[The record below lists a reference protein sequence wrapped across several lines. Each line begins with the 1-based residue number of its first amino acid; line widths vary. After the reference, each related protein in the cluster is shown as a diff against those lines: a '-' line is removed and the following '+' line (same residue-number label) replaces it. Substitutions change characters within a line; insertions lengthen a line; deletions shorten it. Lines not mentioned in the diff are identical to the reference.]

1 MHYDFTSDT
10 TEPGSVILNEIPV
23 WEVIIKLWY
32 WAITTLSTIG
42 YGDFS
47 PKSSLEKFIGS
58 IVLLLGVAVFSII
71 MNNLMD
77 IMREIRQLDAIGS
90 PRDLSKWIA
99 MLSKYNNGL
108 PMNKEIIQRIE
119 GFFDYYWS
127 ANKLSAF
134 ATETDM
140 RFMSEL
146 PEAVT

>member
-1 MHYDFTSDT
+1 M
-10 TEPGSVILNEIPV
+10 EPGSVIHNEIPV

-77 IMREIRQLDAIGS
+77 IMREIR
-90 PRDLSKWIA
+90 
-99 MLSKYNNGL
+99 
-108 PMNKEIIQRIE
+108 
-119 GFFDYYWS
+119 
-127 ANKLSAF
+127 
-134 ATETDM
+134 
-140 RFMSEL
+140 
-146 PEAVT
+146 

>member
-1 MHYDFTSDT
+1 MSFYVVYDFTSDVEI
-10 TEPGSVILNEIPV
+10 EPGSVIHNEIPV

-77 IMREIRQLDAIGS
+77 IMREIR
-90 PRDLSKWIA
+90 
-99 MLSKYNNGL
+99 
-108 PMNKEIIQRIE
+108 
-119 GFFDYYWS
+119 
-127 ANKLSAF
+127 
-134 ATETDM
+134 
-140 RFMSEL
+140 
-146 PEAVT
+146 

>member
-1 MHYDFTSDT
+1 M
-10 TEPGSVILNEIPV
+10 
-23 WEVIIKLWY
+23 IIKLWY

-58 IVLLLGVAVFSII
+58 LILLLGVAVFSII

-77 IMREIRQLDAIGS
+77 IMREIRQIDVVGS

-108 PMNKEIIQRIE
+108 PMNKEVI
-119 GFFDYYWS
+119 
-127 ANKLSAF
+127 
-134 ATETDM
+134 
-140 RFMSEL
+140 
-146 PEAVT
+146 

>member
-1 MHYDFTSDT
+1 MSFYVVYDFTSDVAM
-10 TEPGSVILNEIPV
+10 EPGSVIHNEIPV

-77 IMREIRQLDAIGS
+77 IMREIR
-90 PRDLSKWIA
+90 
-99 MLSKYNNGL
+99 
-108 PMNKEIIQRIE
+108 
-119 GFFDYYWS
+119 
-127 ANKLSAF
+127 
-134 ATETDM
+134 
-140 RFMSEL
+140 
-146 PEAVT
+146 